1 MLRITRGLSLK
12 QAIGV
17 RQAWDRSVVN
27 FRGYATH
34 TKDSSG
40 LNAPIQ
46 NRKPRK
52 DEGPRIRYLLYVFFF
67 SSGLLVLATNLV
79 NKKKVPQTTFTER
92 EYQEYERESG
102 IKRRN
107 KLISGASSDK
117 YHFYA
122 VPYVETDE
130 SLNKVISK
138 LPKNK
143 EVKVIDPDYLIQ
155 RETEDSDARYSILLN
170 DLKQTRKPIPRGLVT
185 ALIKQE
191 LELFLNTSKG
201 IYDTNIVLKN
211 YPQSTYEA
219 SKFENDISDIRR
231 VIVLKDDIEKDFP
244 TKKRDE
250 DVRLINNVVGYYD
263 TVGKNYELTGKCGDW
278 DEKMIEVEEW
288 Q

>member
-1 MLRITRGLSLK
+1 MLRITRGLSLR

-17 RQAWDRSVVN
+17 KQSWTHPVVN
-27 FRGYATH
+27 FRGYATQPQGNS
-34 TKDSSG
+34 KI
-40 LNAPIQ
+40 NAPIQ
-46 NRKPRK
+46 NRRPRK

-67 SSGLLVLATNLV
+67 STGLLVLATRLV
-79 NKKKVPQTTFTER
+79 DKKKTPQTTFSER

-122 VPYVETDE
+122 VPYVESEE

-143 EVKVIDPDYLIQ
+143 EVKVIDPDYLVR
-155 RETEDSDARYSILLN
+155 RETEDPDAKYSILLN
-170 DLKQTRKPIPRGLVT
+170 DLKQTRKPIPRGLIT
-185 ALIKQE
+185 ALIKKE
-191 LELFLNTSKG
+191 LELFLSTSKG

-219 SKFENDISDIRR
+219 SKFENDISDIRS
-231 VIVLKDDIEKDFP
+231 VIVLKEDIEKGFP

-250 DVRLINNVVGYYD
+250 DVRLINNVVGYYG
-263 TVGKNYELTGKCGDW
+263 TVGKNYELTGKCADW
-278 DEKMIEVEEW
+278 DDKVIEVEEW